1 MSHTRLSSA
10 LFTKNCPARTK
21 PPPMIELTIDSTAF
35 AITPVPLSEP
45 WRVFATHTGRKQT
58 DCQGRERPD
67 LAQVSAHRRVVGGYT
82 RPPGGPRP
90 HSMSSPWAQPGRA
103 VICWEYRAIVNVAV
117 ILVSAG
123 AGAGASIVTAYVTYR
138 LTARQDQRK
147 WRAEL
152 AEKYALLAA
161 DQPRA
166 AQALARQFA
175 VGVLIIEQ
183 GVTALREKV
192 FIAPHTRMT
201 AGRTDDNEIVLPS
214 ASASRHHFTI

>member
-1 MSHTRLSSA
+1 
-10 LFTKNCPARTK
+10 
-21 PPPMIELTIDSTAF
+21 
-35 AITPVPLSEP
+35 
-45 WRVFATHTGRKQT
+45 
-58 DCQGRERPD
+58 
-67 LAQVSAHRRVVGGYT
+67 
-82 RPPGGPRP
+82 
-90 HSMSSPWAQPGRA
+90 
-103 VICWEYRAIVNVAV
+103 VNVAV

-175 VGVLIIEQ
+175 VGVLIIER
-183 GVTALREKV
+183 GDTALREKV

-214 ASASRHHFTI
+214 ASASKHHFTISADGSNAYVEDLGAANGTYLNDSLVQGRTLLRGGDQIRIDNSLHVEFQPLTSSV

>member
-1 MSHTRLSSA
+1 M
-10 LFTKNCPARTK
+10 
-21 PPPMIELTIDSTAF
+21 
-35 AITPVPLSEP
+35 
-45 WRVFATHTGRKQT
+45 
-58 DCQGRERPD
+58 D
-67 LAQVSAHRRVVGGYT
+67 L
-82 RPPGGPRP
+82 
-90 HSMSSPWAQPGRA
+90 
-103 VICWEYRAIVNVAV
+103 AV

-123 AGAGASIVTAYVTYR
+123 AGAIASILTAYATYR

-175 VGVLIIEQ
+175 VGVLILEQ
-183 GVTALREKV
+183 GDAVLREKF

-201 AGRTDDNEIVLPS
+201 AGRSEDNEIVLPGF
-214 ASASRHHFTI
+214 SASRHHFAISADGTNAYVEDLGSANGTWLNDSRVHGRTLLRGGDLIRVDDSSHVEFQSLTSSA

>member
-1 MSHTRLSSA
+1 V
-10 LFTKNCPARTK
+10 
-21 PPPMIELTIDSTAF
+21 D
-35 AITPVPLSEP
+35 
-45 WRVFATHTGRKQT
+45 
-58 DCQGRERPD
+58 
-67 LAQVSAHRRVVGGYT
+67 
-82 RPPGGPRP
+82 
-90 HSMSSPWAQPGRA
+90 
-103 VICWEYRAIVNVAV
+103 VAV

-123 AGAGASIVTAYVTYR
+123 AGASASIVTAYATYR

-175 VGVLIIEQ
+175 VGVLIIER
-183 GVTALREKV
+183 GDTALRQKV
-192 FIAPHTRMT
+192 FIAPYTRMT

-214 ASASRHHFTI
+214 DTASKHHFAISADGANAYVEDLGSANGTFLNDSQVQVHGRTLLRGGDRISVDSSCYVEFQSLTSTV

>member
-1 MSHTRLSSA
+1 V
-10 LFTKNCPARTK
+10 
-21 PPPMIELTIDSTAF
+21 D
-35 AITPVPLSEP
+35 V
-45 WRVFATHTGRKQT
+45 AT
-58 DCQGRERPD
+58 
-67 LAQVSAHRRVVGGYT
+67 
-82 RPPGGPRP
+82 
-90 HSMSSPWAQPGRA
+90 
-103 VICWEYRAIVNVAV
+103 

-123 AGAGASIVTAYVTYR
+123 AGACASIVTAYVTYR

-183 GVTALREKV
+183 GDTALREKV
-192 FIAPHTRMT
+192 FIAPYTRMT
-201 AGRTDDNEIVLPS
+201 AGRADDNEIVLPGLIPS
-214 ASASRHHFTI
+214 KHHFAISADGANAYVEDLGSANGTKLNGSQVHGRTLLHSGDLIRVDRSSHIEFQSLTSSV

>member
-1 MSHTRLSSA
+1 M
-10 LFTKNCPARTK
+10 
-21 PPPMIELTIDSTAF
+21 
-35 AITPVPLSEP
+35 
-45 WRVFATHTGRKQT
+45 
-58 DCQGRERPD
+58 
-67 LAQVSAHRRVVGGYT
+67 
-82 RPPGGPRP
+82 
-90 HSMSSPWAQPGRA
+90 
-103 VICWEYRAIVNVAV
+103 AV

-123 AGAGASIVTAYVTYR
+123 AGAGASIVTAYATYR
-138 LTARQDQRK
+138 MTARQDQRK

-183 GVTALREKV
+183 GDTALREKI

-214 ASASRHHFTI
+214 DLASRHHFAISADGANAYVEDLGSANGTYLNDSQVRGRTLLRGGDLISTDNTFHVEFQSLTSSV